1 MGYGD
6 PLAST
11 ADLYDRSAID
21 LLARMMY
28 GEARGESSTGRS
40 ACMWIAKNRVAR
52 NSSEFGG
59 SYYQD
64 VILYPGAFLGVWTDA
79 ALRPDLSSAAWNDC
93 LSIAQNYYSSYGNPI
108 GTCLWF
114 NTTSYY
120 NSVIRVVN
128 GVEQYNLGT
137 GYLNVVEKYVI
148 GNHTFFKVQGY

>member
-28 GEARGESSTGRS
+28 GEARSESNTGRT

-59 SYYQD
+59 QYYQD
-64 VILYPGAFLGVWTDA
+64 VILYPDAFKGVWTDA
-79 ALRPDLSSAAWNDC
+79 ALRPDLSSTAWNEC
-93 LSIAQNYYSSYGNPI
+93 LSIAQSYYSSSGNPI

-114 NTTSYY
+114 NTNELY
-120 NSVIRVVN
+120 NSVVN
-128 GVEQYNLGT
+128 SLGQYNFGS
-137 GYLNVVEKYVI
+137 GYVNVTEKYVI